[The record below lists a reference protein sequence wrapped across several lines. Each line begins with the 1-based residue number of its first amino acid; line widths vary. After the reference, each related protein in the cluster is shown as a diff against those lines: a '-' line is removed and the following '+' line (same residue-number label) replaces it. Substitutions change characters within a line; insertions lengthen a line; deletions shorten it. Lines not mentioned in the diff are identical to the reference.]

1 MTQLANDRIGA
12 ARPSR
17 SVGGGLL
24 LAVISATSF
33 GMSGPLAR
41 GLLSIG
47 WSPGAIV
54 LARIGIAAVAVA
66 PFSVVALRGRWRQ
79 LRAKTGQLLMYGVLA
94 TAGAQF
100 CYFSAV
106 ATMDVAPALL
116 IEYTAPA
123 TVVLWLWARRGER
136 PSPLTLAGAGVAAVG
151 LILVLDLFS
160 GADLA
165 WSGVAWSLGAMVGAA
180 TYFIISAET
189 DDALPPVTLAGGG
202 LLIGSLTLAI
212 LGGVGLLP
220 MHAGLRP
227 VTYSIGTMPWWGP
240 LLILGLVTAAVAYVA
255 GVAAGRRLGSRVA
268 SFVSLLEV
276 VAAVLFAWLLV
287 SQLPGLPQLI
297 GGLLIIG
304 GVVLVRLAGTAEPL
318 PETAAR
324 PSESL

>member
-1 MTQLANDRIGA
+1 MGKEHLDILRQWPIASLAMTQLANDRIGA

-136 PSPLTLAGAGVAAVG
+136 PSPLTLAG
-151 LILVLDLFS
+151 
-160 GADLA
+160 
-165 WSGVAWSLGAMVGAA
+165 
-180 TYFIISAET
+180 
-189 DDALPPVTLAGGG
+189 GG

-287 SQLPGLPQLI
+287 SQLPGLPQLA